1 LAGISR
7 VLRAII
13 TALIGLAFA
22 VAPVSAQ
29 PQAASQTNPA
39 EFWMSGA
46 AVQGGLVI
54 GRAPKGASSV
64 FLNDAALELRVRTT

>member
-1 LAGISR
+1 
-7 VLRAII
+7 
-13 TALIGLAFA
+13 

-29 PQAASQTNPA
+29 PQVPSQTNPA

-64 FLNDAALELRVRTT
+64 FLNDAALVLRVRTT